1 MVNIKK
7 RSVRFILLLSII
19 LSNIGYFMSINDEAT
34 EPKTVKV
41 FYETVYAEEAKD
53 NSSMVCEIENVRR
66 EHSGEE
72 KLDCDNLELVDLS
85 TLEFKEKTDLVEVDK
100 KPEFVWT
107 GPVLTQRKGVNFG
120 PTGRET
126 YYNLPMGGVIKIM
139 RSIGNT
145 DNYWV
150 REDGVKMLGEYIMVA
165 ANLNVFPR
173 GTIVPTSLG
182 MGIVC
187 DTGDFAKK
195 NPRQLDIAVAW
206 R

>member
-1 MVNIKK
+1 
-7 RSVRFILLLSII
+7 
-19 LSNIGYFMSINDEAT
+19 MSINDEAT
-34 EPKTVKV
+34 EPKVVKV

-53 NSSMVCEIENVRR
+53 DSSMVCEIENVRR

-85 TLEFKEKTDLVEVDK
+85 TLEFKEKTDLVEVNK

>member
-1 MVNIKK
+1 
-7 RSVRFILLLSII
+7 
-19 LSNIGYFMSINDEAT
+19 MSIDNKAT

-41 FYETVYAEEAKD
+41 FYETVYAEEVKD

-85 TLEFKEKTDLVEVDK
+85 TLEFKEKTDLVEVNK

-187 DTGDFAKK
+187 DTGDFAKN

>member
-1 MVNIKK
+1 
-7 RSVRFILLLSII
+7 
-19 LSNIGYFMSINDEAT
+19 MSINHKIT
-34 EPKTVKV
+34 EPKVVKV
-41 FYETVYAEEAKD
+41 FYETVYAEEVKD

-85 TLEFKEKTDLVEVDK
+85 TLEFKEKTDLVEVNK

-107 GPVLTQRKGVNFG
+107 GPVLDQRKGVNFG

-187 DTGDFAKK
+187 DTGDSAKK